1 MPLLLKEVAT
11 TVTLPP
17 IAFDVPD
24 IHSRYVRISL
34 VEASGASYIYFSTFK
49 NRYLYGNCAN
59 GVGREVLFGA

>member
-24 IHSRYVRISL
+24 IHSRYVRIY
-34 VEASGASYIYFSTFK
+34 VRCNIWH
-49 NRYLYGNCAN
+49 
-59 GVGREVLFGA
+59 VLL

>member
-24 IHSRYVRISL
+24 IHSRYVREEL
-34 VEASGASYIYFSTFK
+34 NK
-49 NRYLYGNCAN
+49 
-59 GVGREVLFGA
+59 